1 MSSKQI
7 KIEDYFNIMRD
18 DNGMVFGIQEI
29 GDTRDLIKAI
39 KEQNEYVK
47 TKEQECEE
55 LQHKVNVLSEALIR
69 VNEIARG
76 VRNYLTCPAPR
87 DVRYEMDLIL
97 SKVKECNIESN
108 KDDN

>member
-39 KEQNEYVK
+39 EEQNEYIK

-69 VNEIARG
+69 VNEIAQG
-76 VRNYLTCPAPR
+76 VRNYLTCPSPR

-108 KDDN
+108 KDNN

>member
-39 KEQNEYVK
+39 KEQNEYIK

-69 VNEIARG
+69 VNEIAQG
-76 VRNYLTCPAPR
+76 VRNYLTCPSPR

>member
-69 VNEIARG
+69 VNEIAQG
-76 VRNYLTCPAPR
+76 VRNYLTCPSPR